1 MTQQTKKIIPRKV
14 WCPATQQM
22 VTVIGVISPLANSLQ
37 ELFVKQCVLQKDCP
51 KFKPRHYACLLG
63 ERLQGSRW

>member
-22 VTVIGVISPLANSLQ
+22 VTVIGLINPLANSLQ
-37 ELFVKQCVLQKDCP
+37 ELFVKECLLQKDCP
-51 KFKPRHYACLLG
+51 EIKHGHYGCLVG
-63 ERLQGSRW
+63 KRLQGSRW